1 MALFNKVIKN
11 EESLQY
17 LITFAGLVLFLISY
31 GLAGLDWYLV
41 AGLSV
46 YMIILMAGVQY
57 LAARKFGAHNRTDER
72 TARMTQMASRSGY
85 LAALLAAGAIAV
97 LSSAGYVTLGL
108 REGLFALFLVMV
120 TVQAISYAYYLD
132 RGLT

>member
-1 MALFNKVIKN
+1 VIVNEIIKN
-11 EESLQY
+11 EESLQR
-17 LITFAGLVLFLISY
+17 LITFAGLILFLISY

-46 YMIILMAGVQY
+46 YMIMLIVGTQY
-57 LAARKFGAHNRTDER
+57 LAARKFRAHNRTDER

-85 LAALLAAGAIAV
+85 LAALLGIGAVAM
-97 LSSAGYVTLGL
+97 LSGAGYITFGVSTLMWL
-108 REGLFALFLVMV
+108 YVALV
-120 TVQAISYAYYLD
+120 TVQAISYAYYVD